1 MLRNQLELIILFS
14 HLLLALVFTIFIIS
28 GKSHLRKE
36 QLIFLYFIP
45 IFGICAAL
53 IIELMIISG
62 RQGKTS
68 VDLDSLS
75 LSDDILWKTLKSFHE
90 KGDLVPL
97 EEAILI
103 NETKIRRKFML
114 EILYSDPYKYLD
126 ILNIAKYNDDME
138 TSHYATTTISNAQK
152 DFQLSIQKL
161 SVEVENHPENVA
173 VLDSYIEILGKYI
186 KSGLLEEHLLKN
198 LRLVYST
205 ILDKKLHKVKTDKKT
220 LIEKLR
226 NNIELKDYVAAFET
240 SDLLKKN
247 FPEDEETWI
256 ETLRVCVEGND
267 TVGLQE
273 TINEIRRNDIVWTRQ
288 GRDQISPWFK
298 VAKNEAQL

>member
-1 MLRNQLELIILFS
+1 MKIQPELIILFS
-14 HLLLALVFTIFIIS
+14 HLLLALIFTIFILS

-36 QLIFLYFIP
+36 QFIFFYLIP
-45 IFGICAAL
+45 IFGIFAAL

-62 RQGKTS
+62 REGKMS
-68 VDLDSLS
+68 VDLDPLYQG
-75 LSDDILWKTLKSFHE
+75 DDILWKTLKSFHE

-103 NETKIRRKFML
+103 NETKIRRRFML
-114 EILYSDPYKYLD
+114 ETLYSDPYKYLD
-126 ILNIAKYNDDME
+126 ILNIAKFNDDME
-138 TSHYATTTISNAQK
+138 TSHYATTTISKAQK
-152 DFQLSIQKL
+152 DFQLSIQRL
-161 SVEVENHPENVA
+161 AMEVENNPENTA

-205 ILDKKLHKVKTDKKT
+205 ILDKKLRRVKSDKKT

-226 NNIELKDYVAAFET
+226 NNIELKDYVTAFET
-240 SDLLKKN
+240 SNLLKKN

-256 ETLRVCVEGND
+256 EALRVYVEGND
-267 TVGLQE
+267 AGGLSE

-288 GRDQISPWFK
+288 GKDQVSPWFV
-298 VAKNEAQL
+298 VAKK

>member
-1 MLRNQLELIILFS
+1 LKIQPELIILFS
-14 HLLLALVFTIFIIS
+14 HLLLALIFTIFILS

-36 QLIFLYFIP
+36 QFIFFYLIP
-45 IFGICAAL
+45 IFGIFAAL

-62 RQGKTS
+62 REGKMS
-68 VDLDSLS
+68 VDLDPLYQG
-75 LSDDILWKTLKSFHE
+75 DDILWKTLKSFHE

-103 NETKIRRKFML
+103 NETKIRRRFML
-114 EILYSDPYKYLD
+114 ETLYSDPYKYLD
-126 ILNIAKYNDDME
+126 ILNIAKFNDDME
-138 TSHYATTTISNAQK
+138 TSHYATTTISKAQK
-152 DFQLSIQKL
+152 DFQLSIQRL
-161 SVEVENHPENVA
+161 AMEVENNPENTA

-205 ILDKKLHKVKTDKKT
+205 ILDKKLRRVKSDKKT

-226 NNIELKDYVAAFET
+226 NNIELKDYVTAFET
-240 SDLLKKN
+240 SNLLKKN

-256 ETLRVCVEGND
+256 EALRVYVEGND
-267 TVGLQE
+267 AGGLSE

-288 GRDQISPWFK
+288 GKDQVSPWFV
-298 VAKNEAQL
+298 VAKK

>member
-1 MLRNQLELIILFS
+1 MLKIQPELIIVFI
-14 HLLLALVFTIFIIS
+14 HLVFALLYTSFILS

-36 QLIFLYFIP
+36 HIIFLCVIP
-45 IFGICAAL
+45 IFGIFAAL
-53 IIELMIISG
+53 IIELMIVSG
-62 RQGKTS
+62 RQGKMH
-68 VDLDSLS
+68 VDLEPLN
-75 LSDDILWKTLKSFHE
+75 LGDDILWKTLKSFHE

-103 NETKIRRKFML
+103 NETKVRRRFML
-114 EILYSDPYKYLD
+114 ETLYSDPYKYLD
-126 ILNIAKYNDDME
+126 ILNVAKFNDDIE
-138 TSHYATTTISNAQK
+138 TSHYATTTISKAQK
-152 DFQLSIQKL
+152 DFQLSVQKL
-161 SVEVENHPENVA
+161 AVEVENHPENMA

-205 ILDKKLHKVKTDKKT
+205 ILDKKLHKVKSDKKA

-226 NNIELKDYVAAFET
+226 NNVELKDYVAAFET

-256 ETLRVCVEGND
+256 EALRVCVEGND
-267 TVGLQE
+267 AGGLQE
-273 TINEIRRNDIVWTRQ
+273 TINEIRRNNIVWTKQ
-288 GRDQISPWFK
+288 GREQVSPWLK
-298 VAKNEAQL
+298 VAIQ

>member
-1 MLRNQLELIILFS
+1 MLRIQPGLIVIFF
-14 HLLLALVFTIFIIS
+14 HLLFALVYSIFILS

-36 QLIFLYFIP
+36 HIIFLSLLP
-45 IFGICAAL
+45 AFGVFAAL
-53 IIELMIISG
+53 TMELMIISG
-62 RQGKTS
+62 RQGKMS
-68 VDLDSLS
+68 VDLEPLNPG
-75 LSDDILWKTLKSFHE
+75 DDILWKTIKSFHE

-103 NETKIRRKFML
+103 NETKIRRRFML

-126 ILNIAKYNDDME
+126 VLNIAKFNDDIE
-138 TSHYATTTISNAQK
+138 TSHYATTTVSKAQK
-152 DFQLSIQKL
+152 DFQLSVQKL
-161 SVEVENHPENVA
+161 AVEVENHPENVA
-173 VLDSYIEILGKYI
+173 ALDGYIKILGKYI

-205 ILDKKLHKVKTDKKT
+205 ILDKKLHKVKSDKKT

-226 NNIELKDYVAAFET
+226 NNVELKDYVAAFET

-256 ETLRVCVEGND
+256 EALRVCVEGND
-267 TVGLQE
+267 AGGLQE
-273 TINEIRRNDIVWTRQ
+273 TIHEIRRNDIVWTKQ
-288 GRDQISPWFK
+288 GREQVSPWLK
-298 VAKNEAQL
+298 VAIQ